1 MQFSFGTGQLFAL
14 PVGGGAPL
22 KFGALQDVSVDFQ
35 GDTKE
40 LFGQNQ
46 FALDVARG
54 KTKITG
60 KAGTGALDADLF
72 NTLFFGGTT
81 SVGQKKAAVNEAA
94 SIPAGP
100 GPYTITVT
108 NGATFYL
115 DLGVVVAATG
125 VAYRQVATAPATGE
139 YSVSAAGVYTF
150 AAADEGVAVLI
161 TYLYTDATT
170 GKTLQI
176 TNNLMGNTPKF
187 QAVLSE
193 VYEGKYVT
201 LVLYSCVSNK
211 LTMPLKQDNYTIPEI
226 DFSAQDPGS
235 GTIGFLSISG

>member
-22 KFGALQDVSVDFQ
+22 KFGALQDVNVDFQ

-72 NTLFFGGTT
+72 NTLFFGGVT
-81 SVGQKKAAVNEAA
+81 SIGQKKCAVNEAGTVPSMTA
-94 SIPAGP
+94 
-100 GPYTITVT
+100 YTITVS

-115 DLGVVVAATG
+115 DLGVVYAATG
-125 VAYRQVATAPATGE
+125 VALKQVAAGSEAIGK
-139 YSVSAAGVYTF
+139 YSVSNAGVYTF
-150 AAADEGVAVLI
+150 SMADAAANVLI
-161 TYLYTDATT
+161 TYLYTDAAS

-211 LTMPLKQDNYTIPEI
+211 LTMPLKQDNYTMPEI
-226 DFSAQDPGS
+226 DFSAQDPGT